1 MLNAKT
7 IGSMMT
13 KFGRKAIEKSPIAA
27 VVVATAATIA
37 LPFITKK
44 CVSNEEQI
52 AEAYLEKK
60 REKVLKAAQKK
71 DPEVCLG
78 DIIDEVD
85 EDSLT
90 KKDKAKIKLKTYWP
104 VIACEIISIGGSWFW
119 YKSMSKRLAAIAVS
133 PVASTVVGAGTDV
146 ALDQAKKTIKEKME
160 GPDAE
165 KYVPKVLDGTGIER
179 GNGGIDLF
187 YSTYSG
193 RWFTSDMATVKAAYA
208 NANDSLARKDEGVAM
223 VSLNEICDSVSISRT
238 DMGDNHGFAVG
249 DHIDIKFEV
258 RVDSNEKPY
267 TAIIYET
274 EPRELY

>member
-1 MLNAKT
+1 MLNTKT
-7 IGSMMT
+7 IGSFFT
-13 KFGRKAIEKSPIAA
+13 KFGKKAIEKSPIAA
-27 VVVATAATIA
+27 VAVATAATIA

-44 CVSNEEQI
+44 CLSNEEQI

-78 DIIDEVD
+78 DIIEEVD
-85 EDSLT
+85 EDSFT
-90 KKDKAKIKLKTYWP
+90 KKDKAIIKLKTYWP
-104 VIACEIISIGGSWFW
+104 VIACEAISIGCSWFG
-119 YKSMSKRLAAIAVS
+119 YKSMSKRLAAMAVS
-133 PVASTVVGAGTDV
+133 PVASTVVGAGSEV
-146 ALDQAKKTIKEKME
+146 ALDQAKKTVKEKLE

-193 RWFTSDMATVKAAYA
+193 RWFTSDMATVKSAYA

-223 VSLNEICDSVSISRT
+223 VSLNEICDNVSISRT

-249 DHIDIKFEV
+249 DHIDVTFEV